1 MQTLTR
7 EELKAMIDRGDDV
20 LLVNVLDPAAFAQ
33 AHIPGSHNVPA
44 TDQGLDER
52 IRELGASEDSRVV
65 LYCSNFDCNASHAAA
80 KRLEQAGFNDLYRYA
95 GGIEDWMDA
104 DYPVEGKP
112 FQRTMEPS
120 VHSRHPWCKSPDS

>member
-7 EELKAMIDRGDDV
+7 EELKAMIDHGDDV

-33 AHIPGSHNVPA
+33 AHIPDSHNVPVA
-44 TDQGLDER
+44 DKGFDER
-52 IRELGASEDSRVV
+52 IRALGANEDSRIV

-104 DYPVEGKP
+104 GYPVEGEAIA
-112 FQRTMEPS
+112 TNDEAAGA
-120 VHSRHPWCKSPDS
+120 